1 MFSEFSGLV
10 AQLKATDP
18 TFAALFDKHTALDE
32 KVRRMETH
40 AEPGTH
46 EEIEVLKKEKLLIKD
61 HVYVMLKKAG
71 LPKA

>member
-32 KVRRMETH
+32 RVSRMETH

-46 EEIEVLKKEKLLIKD
+46 EEIEILKKEKLLIKD
-61 HVYVMLKKAG
+61 HVYTMLKKAG
-71 LPKA
+71 ASNA